1 MNVKSLIHYRQL
13 ARLACVAASTQ
24 VSGSPPAPSLTAAK
38 GGVSMNRKIMAF
50 AILMLSGVVARAGLA
65 QTSAT
70 WAGGAGNWAPC
81 PPEGNALWNTCGF
94 SPPVTPGGNYDVL
107 IQGGPV
113 TQNYGTSVVNL
124 NITAGNTLLITPG
137 YLYVTGASITN
148 DGSILIGPGDGL
160 VMDGTTTTLSG
171 KGTVT
176 ITDPN
181 ASLGGAAGVDPTLIL
196 QQPVSGQGSLGVY
209 FNLTNES
216 TIKATSGTLTIEPI
230 SVINTGKMEA
240 TSGNTLQVV
249 FGSAAPFNN
258 TGGTIEALA
267 GGSVM
272 LLDGVYTGG
281 TLKTVETGTIK
292 ADNGAF
298 LNNLTNAGT
307 LQIGNASL
315 EGTINNTGTIQVA
328 SGTLYMNGNVTLSG
342 KGSLL
347 LGSTGQLQQ
356 LSGTDTLTS
365 EQLIHGSGKIY
376 ALPLT
381 NQGTIAADSE
391 GNTLTI
397 SDATTTNTGAI
408 EAKGGGLLTLGSGSL
423 VNNAGGT
430 VKALAGSTVTLE
442 GTVAGGTLSTSGSGT
457 IQAENCTLDGTTNT
471 VTNAGTLDANN
482 YSVSLEGTIKNTGA
496 IVISGSGWVEIT
508 QPATLTGTG
517 KLTMGADTFFSGSGA
532 SFTNESTIQG
542 AGRIGNYS
550 MALENNGTILANQ
563 TSPLVIAP
571 GMSGFTNDGTLTV
584 NAGSTLTINGP
595 FTNVSS
601 NGTLARGTY
610 TVSGVLGLPQSIS
623 ANSAKTALSGT
634 AWQILN
640 TTESVNALAAI
651 SSNTASGDLTVENGA
666 VLTTTKSFK
675 NSGKLKVA
683 AGSSFSAASYVQTEG
698 SATVDGTLTASSVIK
713 LESGTVLGTGMLSG
727 AVSSGAAVTV
737 GDSSTQPGKL
747 AITGSYAQSASG
759 ALNVSVGGTAAG
771 MQYSQLVI
779 SGAANLGGTLN
790 ITLADGFVP
799 AIGDTFTILMAGSA
813 TGQFTAVNG
822 TVIDS
827 NEHFEVSYS
836 GSAVVLQA
844 AAGT

>member
-1 MNVKSLIHYRQL
+1 
-13 ARLACVAASTQ
+13 
-24 VSGSPPAPSLTAAK
+24 
-38 GGVSMNRKIMAF
+38 MNRKMMAF
-50 AILMLSGVVARAGLA
+50 AIFMVSGVAARAGLA

-70 WAGGAGNWAPC
+70 WTGGAGNWAPC
-81 PPEGNALWNTCGF
+81 PPDGNALWNTCGF

-113 TQNYGTSVVNL
+113 TQNDGTSVVNL
-124 NITAGNTLLITPG
+124 TITAGNTLLITPG
-137 YLYVTGASITN
+137 YLYVTGTNITN
-148 DGSILIGPGDGL
+148 DGSIMIGPGDGL
-160 VMDGTTTTLSG
+160 VMNGTTTTLSG

-181 ASLGGAAGVDPTLIL
+181 ASLGGAAGVNPTLIL

-216 TIKATSGTLTIEPI
+216 TIKATLGTLTIEPI

-281 TLKTVETGTIK
+281 TLTTVGTGTIK

-298 LNNLTNAGT
+298 LNTLTNAGT

-315 EGTINNTGTIQVA
+315 EGTINNTGTIQVG

-342 KGSLL
+342 KGSLVL
-347 LGSTGQLQQ
+347 SSTGQLQQ

-408 EAKGGGLLTLGSGSL
+408 EAKGGGLLTLGSGSV
-423 VNNAGGT
+423 VNNAGGAIT
-430 VKALAGSTVTLE
+430 ALAGSTVTLQ
-442 GTVAGGTLSTSGSGT
+442 GTVAGGTLSTSGGGT

-496 IVISGSGWVEIT
+496 IVISGSGSVEIT

-550 MALENNGTILANQ
+550 MALANDGTMLANQ

-571 GMSGFTNDGTLTV
+571 GASGFSNEGTLSV

-610 TVSGVLGLPQSIS
+610 TVSGILGLPQSIS
-623 ANSAKTALSGT
+623 ANAAKTVLSGP

-640 TTESVNALAAI
+640 TTESVNALAAL
-651 SSNTASGDLTVENGA
+651 SGNATSGDLTVENGA
-666 VLTTTKSFK
+666 VLTTTKSFT
-675 NSGKLKVA
+675 NSGKLMVA
-683 AGSSFSAASYVQTEG
+683 SGSSFSATSYVQKAGT
-698 SATVDGTLTASSVIK
+698 ATVDGTLTASSGVNV
-713 LESGTVLGTGMLSG
+713 EAGTLLGEGTLAG
-727 AVSSGAAVTV
+727 AVSSSAAVTI
-737 GDSSTQPGKL
+737 GDSPTQAGKL
-747 AITGSYAQSASG
+747 AITGSYSQGASG
-759 ALNVSVGGTAAG
+759 ILNASIGGSEPGA
-771 MQYSQLVI
+771 QYSQLAV
-779 SGAANLGGTLN
+779 SGAASLDGTLN
-790 ITLADGFVP
+790 IALTGDFVP
-799 AIGDTFTILMAGSA
+799 AVGDTFTIMTAGSV
-813 TGQFTAVNG
+813 TGQFTTING
-822 TVIDS
+822 TAINS
-827 NEHFEVSYS
+827 NEHFEVSYR